1 MTVHIYFARKF
12 LWIFLG
18 ICTVF
23 FVLTVLVDMMEQ
35 LRRYDVETVGFGK
48 VLNLTLLRTPESLYQ
63 LMPLIV
69 ILATIALFIN
79 LSRSSELV
87 VVRAAGRSG
96 IVSVLSP
103 TTVSLIIG
111 LLSVTTLNPIV
122 AATSVQYELQSDILK
137 SGGRSALSLSDEG
150 IWLRQGGDSGHAVIH
165 AGSTNADASVF
176 FDIMIVTYALEGGP
190 QKRIEADSARLVDGG
205 WELSNV
211 RTWPLV
217 VGINE
222 GAEPIREEA
231 VTFPSTLTADR
242 IRERFGTPSSISIWK
257 LPAFISELT
266 DAGFSARR
274 HQVWLQMELAQPL
287 FLMAM
292 VLVASAFTMRHTR
305 FGNTGIA
312 VLTSVLIG
320 FSLHFIR
327 NFAQIL
333 GENGQ
338 IPVMLAAWAPPIASV
353 LLALGL
359 LLHMEDG

>member
-1 MTVHIYFARKF
+1 MTVHFYFARKF

-35 LRRYDVETVGFGK
+35 LRRYDVETIGFER
-48 VLNLTLLRTPESLYQ
+48 VLGLTLLRTPESIYQ

-69 ILATIALFIN
+69 ILATIALFVN
-79 LSRSSELV
+79 LSRSSEMV

-103 TTVSLIIG
+103 TTVSLLIG
-111 LLSVTTLNPIV
+111 LLSVSMLNPIV
-122 AATSVQYELQSDILK
+122 AATSVQYETQSEMLR
-137 SGGRSALSLSDEG
+137 SGGGSALSLSNEG
-150 IWLRQGGDSGHAVIH
+150 IWLRQGGDDGQAVIH
-165 AGSTNADASVF
+165 AGRTNSDATVF
-176 FDIMIVTYALEGGP
+176 MDITIITYGKDSGP
-190 QKRIEADSARLVDGG
+190 KTRIEADSARLVEGG

-211 RTWPLV
+211 RTWALN
-217 VGINE
+217 VGLNE
-222 GAEPIREEA
+222 GGAPKREDA

-242 IRERFGTPSSISIWK
+242 IRERFGTPSSISVWK
-257 LPAFISELT
+257 LPSFITELE

-274 HQVWLQMELAQPL
+274 HTVWLQMELAQPL

-312 VLTSVLIG
+312 VLISVLIG

-338 IPVMLAAWAPPIASV
+338 IPVMLAAWAPPIASI
-353 LLALGL
+353 LLALGF

>member
-1 MTVHIYFARKF
+1 MTVHLYFARKF
-12 LWIFLG
+12 FWIFLG

-35 LRRYDVETVGFGK
+35 LRRYDVEAIGFER
-48 VLNLTLLRTPESLYQ
+48 VLGLTLLRTPESIYQ

-69 ILATIALFIN
+69 ILATIALFVN
-79 LSRSSELV
+79 LSRSSEMV

-103 TTVSLIIG
+103 TVVALLIG
-111 LLSVTTLNPIV
+111 LLSISMLNPIV
-122 AATSVQYELQSDILK
+122 AATSVEYETQSEMLK
-137 SGGRSALSLSDEG
+137 SGGGSALSLSDEG
-150 IWLRQGGDSGHAVIH
+150 IWLRQGGTDGQAVIH
-165 AGSTNADASVF
+165 AGQTNSDATVF
-176 FDIMIVTYALEGGP
+176 MDITIITYAKDSGP
-190 QKRIEADSARLVDGG
+190 KTRIEADTARLIEGG

-211 RTWPLV
+211 RTWALN
-217 VGINE
+217 VGLNE
-222 GAEPIREEA
+222 GGASERED
-231 VTFPSTLTADR
+231 VVVFPSTLTADR
-242 IRERFGTPSSISIWK
+242 IRERFGTPSSISVWK
-257 LPAFISELT
+257 LPSFISELE

-274 HQVWLQMELAQPL
+274 HTVWLQMELAQPL

-312 VLTSVLIG
+312 VLISVLIG
-320 FSLHFIR
+320 FGLHFIR

-338 IPVMLAAWAPPIASV
+338 IPVMLAAWAPPIASI
-353 LLALGL
+353 LLALGF